1 MSVYAM
7 SLFLHVVGAVGL
19 GTVLGLEWASLYGL
33 RRATAAGQVR
43 EWTRLLGASRFLG
56 GPAALIVVITG
67 IHLSATRWGP
77 QGWIVVSLAGLVVI
91 ALLGAAVSGRRAGA
105 IARTAAAEDGPV
117 SAALGQRLHDPA
129 LALSLW
135 IRTALFLGIVFLMTT
150 KPSAATAFI
159 VMAIALVLGMAAA
172 LPAWN
177 TRRAWSER

>member
-1 MSVYAM
+1 MSVYAL
-7 SLFLHVVGAVGL
+7 SLFLHIVGALGL
-19 GTVLGLEWASLYGL
+19 CTVLGLEWASLYGL

-77 QGWIVVSLAGLVVI
+77 QGWIVVALAGMVVI
-91 ALLGAAVSGRRAGA
+91 AGLGAGVSGRRAGA
-105 IARTAAAEDGPV
+105 IARTVAAEDGPI
-117 SAALGQRLHDPA
+117 SAALGQRLHDPT

-150 KPSAATAFI
+150 KPSAGGALTVIA
-159 VMAIALVLGMAAA
+159 VALVLGLVAA
-172 LPAWN
+172 LPARN
-177 TRRAWSER
+177 TGRAWSER